1 MMNKEQRTENNE
13 QKTFLLTG
21 VHITPAVALTQ
32 EIFSRFPDARV
43 IYIGRKKI
51 RNGEK
56 PVEEEEITRI
66 GAEFIPISFAK
77 INRFISISILTEF
90 LKIPGGLIRGL
101 ILVKRI
107 KPDVVVS
114 FGGYTS
120 IPIILAAKISGVP
133 IIVHEQT
140 LVWGLANRI
149 ARSLADYSAVSWAKT
164 VDKRSVLTGNPI
176 PREIISAKNK
186 KNHPE
191 ILFITGGSQGSQTIN
206 RLVEPIL
213 PILTKHFF
221 VYHQTGS
228 LDSHSASWRSEMTE
242 SRKMGNYVSAP
253 WFPTPKA
260 AEIFSGSKIV
270 VGRSGA
276 NTVTYLSYFGIP
288 SVLIPLP
295 ISGGGEQLANANMLK
310 QTGLAAVLNQDGLTS
325 AKLLEEILRINKNY
339 DQIRESEAE
348 KAGQLIIPNAA
359 AKLLDLVVKV
369 L

>member
-1 MMNKEQRTENNE
+1 M
-13 QKTFLLTG
+13 TFLLTG
-21 VHITPAVALTQ
+21 THITPAVALTQ

-43 IYIGRKKI
+43 VYIGRKK
-51 RNGEK
+51 NK
-56 PVEEEEITRI
+56 PGQKQVEEEEIIRV
-66 GAEFIPISFAK
+66 GAEFVPISFAK
-77 INRFISISILTEF
+77 LNRFISISILTEF
-90 LKIPGGLIRGL
+90 LKIPGGLIKGL
-101 ILVKRI
+101 SLVKRI

-120 IPIILAAKISGVP
+120 IPIIMAAKISGVP

-140 LVWGLANRI
+140 LIWGLANKI
-149 ARSLADYSAVSWAKT
+149 AKSLADYSAVSWAKT
-164 VDKRSVLTGNPI
+164 VSGKSVLTGNPI

-186 KNHPE
+186 KNHQE

-213 PILTKHFF
+213 PILTKHFL

-228 LDSHSASWRSEMTE
+228 LDSHSASWRIGMTE
-242 SRKMGNYVSAP
+242 SRKMENYVSAA
-253 WFPTPKA
+253 WFPTPVV
-260 AEIFSGSKIV
+260 AEIFSGSKIT

-276 NTVTYLSYFGIP
+276 NTATYLSYFGIP

-295 ISGGGEQLANANMLK
+295 ISGGGEQLANANLLAE
-310 QTGLAAVLNQDGLTS
+310 TGLATVLNQDGLTS
-325 AKLLEEILRINKNY
+325 KKLLEEILRINKNY
-339 DQIRESEAE
+339 VEIKESGAE

-359 AKLLDLVVKV
+359 AKLMDLVVKV

>member
-1 MMNKEQRTENNE
+1 MMNKKQRTKNKE

-21 VHITPAVALTQ
+21 THITPAVALTQ
-32 EIFSRFPDARV
+32 EIFSKFPDAGV
-43 IYIGRKKI
+43 VYIGRKQNKT
-51 RNGEK
+51 GQK
-56 PVEEEEITRI
+56 PVEEEEITRA
-66 GAEFIPISFAK
+66 GAEFISVSFAK
-77 INRFISISILTEF
+77 LNRFISISILTEF

-120 IPIILAAKISGVP
+120 IPIIMAAKISGIP

-140 LVWGLANRI
+140 LVWGLANKI

-164 VDKRSVLTGNPI
+164 ADKKSVLTGNPI

-213 PILTKHFF
+213 SILTKHFL
-221 VYHQTGS
+221 VYHQTGN
-228 LDSHSASWRSEMTE
+228 LDSRSASWRNGMTE
-242 SRKMGNYVSAP
+242 SRKMENYVSAP

-288 SVLIPLP
+288 SILIPLP
-295 ISGGGEQLANANMLK
+295 ISAGGEQLANADLLAG
-310 QTGLAAVLNQDGLTS
+310 TGLSVVLNQAGLTPE
-325 AKLLEEILRINKNY
+325 KLLEEILRINKNY
-339 DQIRESEAE
+339 DQIREQGAE
-348 KAGQLIIPNAA
+348 KAGRLIIPDAA
-359 AKLLDLVVKV
+359 GKLMDLVVKV
-369 L
+369 C

>member
-1 MMNKEQRTENNE
+1 MKNRKQRTENKE

-21 VHITPAVALTQ
+21 THITPAVALTQ

-43 IYIGRKKI
+43 VHIGRKENKT
-51 RNGEK
+51 GQK
-56 PVEEEEITRI
+56 QVEEEEIIRV
-66 GAEFIPISFAK
+66 GAEFVPISFAK
-77 INRFISISILTEF
+77 FNRFISISILTEF

-101 ILVKRI
+101 SLVKRI

-120 IPIILAAKISGVP
+120 IPIIMAAKISGVP

-140 LVWGLANRI
+140 LVWGLANKI
-149 ARSLADYSAVSWAKT
+149 AKILADYSAVSWAKT
-164 VDKRSVLTGNPI
+164 VSGKSVLTGNPI

-213 PILTKHFF
+213 PVLTKHFL
-221 VYHQTGS
+221 VYHQTGG
-228 LDSHSASWRSEMTE
+228 MV
-242 SRKMGNYVSAP
+242 SRKMENYVAAA
-253 WFPTPKA
+253 WFQTPA
-260 AEIFSGSKIV
+260 VAEIFSGSKIV

-276 NTVTYLSYFGIP
+276 NTVTYLSYLGIP

-295 ISGGGEQLANANMLK
+295 ISGGGEQLANANLLAE
-310 QTGLAAVLNQDGLTS
+310 TGLAVVLNQDGLTS
-325 AKLLEEILRINKNY
+325 EKLLGEILRINKNY
-339 DQIRESEAE
+339 DQIRESGAE
-348 KAGQLIIPNAA
+348 KVGQLIIPNAA
-359 AKLLDLVVKV
+359 AKLMDLVDKV

>member
-1 MMNKEQRTENNE
+1 M
-13 QKTFLLTG
+13 TFLLTG
-21 VHITPAVALTQ
+21 THITPAVALTQ

-43 IYIGRKKI
+43 VYIGRKENKT
-51 RNGEK
+51 GQK
-56 PVEEEEITRI
+56 QVEEEEIIRV
-66 GAEFIPISFAK
+66 GAEFVPISFAK
-77 INRFISISILTEF
+77 FNRFISISILTEF

-101 ILVKRI
+101 SLVKRI

-120 IPIILAAKISGVP
+120 IPIIMAAKISGVP

-140 LVWGLANRI
+140 LVWGLANKI
-149 ARSLADYSAVSWAKT
+149 AKSLADYSAVSWAKT
-164 VDKRSVLTGNPI
+164 VNGKSVLTGNPI

-213 PILTKHFF
+213 PVLTKHFL
-221 VYHQTGS
+221 VYHQTGG
-228 LDSHSASWRSEMTE
+228 MV
-242 SRKMGNYVSAP
+242 SRKMENYVAAA
-253 WFPTPKA
+253 WFPTPVV
-260 AEIFSGSKIV
+260 AEIFSGSKIT

-295 ISGGGEQLANANMLK
+295 ISGGGEQLANANLLAE
-310 QTGLAAVLNQDGLTS
+310 TGLAVVFNQEGLTS
-325 AKLLEEILRINKNY
+325 EKLLGEILRINKNY
-339 DQIRESEAE
+339 EQIKESGAE

-359 AKLLDLVVKV
+359 ARLMDLVEKV

>member
-1 MMNKEQRTENNE
+1 MKNKKQRTKNKE

-21 VHITPAVALTQ
+21 THITPAVALTQ
-32 EIFSRFPDARV
+32 EIFSRFPGVRV
-43 IYIGRKKI
+43 VYIGRKKNK
-51 RNGEK
+51 NGEK
-56 PVEEEEITRI
+56 SVEKEEITRI

-77 INRFISISILTEF
+77 LNRFISISILTEF

-101 ILVKRI
+101 TLVKRI

-149 ARSLADYSAVSWAKT
+149 ARGLADYSAISWAKT
-164 VDKRSVLTGNPI
+164 ADKKSVLTGNPI
-176 PREIISAKNK
+176 PEEIILAKNK
-186 KNHPE
+186 KIQPN

-213 PILTKHFF
+213 PVLTKYFF

-228 LDSHSASWRSEMTE
+228 LDSHSASWRSGMTE
-242 SRKMGNYVSAP
+242 SRKMKNYVSAE
-253 WFPTPKA
+253 WFPTPIV
-260 AEIFSGSKIV
+260 AEIFQKSKIV
-270 VGRSGA
+270 VSRSGA
-276 NTVTYLSYFGIP
+276 NTITYLSYFGIP
-288 SVLIPLP
+288 SILIPLP
-295 ISGGGEQLANANMLK
+295 ISGGGEQSVNANLLAE
-310 QTGLAAVLNQDGLTS
+310 TGLATVLNQDGLTS
-325 AKLLEEILRINKNY
+325 EKLLEEILRINKNY
-339 DQIRESEAE
+339 DRIWKSGAE
-348 KAGQLIIPNAA
+348 NAGRLIISDSA
-359 AKLLDLVVKV
+359 AKLLDLVAKV

>member
-1 MMNKEQRTENNE
+1 M
-13 QKTFLLTG
+13 TFLLTG
-21 VHITPAVALTQ
+21 THITPAVALTQ

-43 IYIGRKKI
+43 VYIGREKNKSGKKQ
-51 RNGEK
+51 
-56 PVEEEEITRI
+56 VEEEEIIRV
-66 GAEFIPISFAK
+66 GAEFVPVSFAK
-77 INRFISISILTEF
+77 FNRFISISILTEF

-101 ILVKRI
+101 SLVKRI

-140 LVWGLANRI
+140 LVWGLANKI
-149 ARSLADYSAVSWAKT
+149 AKSLADYSAVSWAKT
-164 VDKRSVLTGNPI
+164 VNGKSVLTGNPI

-213 PILTKHFF
+213 PVLTKHFL

-228 LDSHSASWRSEMTE
+228 MV
-242 SRKMGNYVSAP
+242 SRKMKNYVSAA
-253 WFPTPKA
+253 WFPTPVV
-260 AEIFSGSKIV
+260 AEIFYGSKIV

-295 ISGGGEQLANANMLK
+295 ISGGGEQLANANLLAE
-310 QTGLAAVLNQDGLTS
+310 TGLAVVLNQDGLTS
-325 AKLLEEILRINKNY
+325 EKLLGEILRINKNY
-339 DQIRESEAE
+339 EQIKESGAE

-359 AKLLDLVVKV
+359 ARLMDLVEKV